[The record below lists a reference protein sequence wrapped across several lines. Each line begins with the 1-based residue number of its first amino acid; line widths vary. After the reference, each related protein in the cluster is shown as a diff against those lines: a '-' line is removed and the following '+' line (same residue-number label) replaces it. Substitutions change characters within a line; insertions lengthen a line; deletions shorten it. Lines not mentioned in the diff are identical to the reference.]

1 MTQPAVPQEDALF
14 HCGTP
19 GLARRMPLAAVRGQR
34 TADLLRISVDE
45 RDGTI
50 WLKLE
55 GRATGIWAGE
65 FERAW
70 REMAARGRDSKK
82 FGVDLRGV
90 THMDA
95 NARRVLSEIHRE
107 TGAEFL
113 ADSPITKFF
122 AEEARR
128 GAKSPRQE
136 D

>member
-1 MTQPAVPQEDALF
+1 
-14 HCGTP
+14 
-19 GLARRMPLAAVRGQR
+19 MPLVIAGSENGREN
-34 TADLLRISVDE
+34 LLRISVDE
-45 RDGTI
+45 RGETI

-55 GRATGIWAGE
+55 GRVAGIWAKE

-70 REMAARGRDSKK
+70 REIAATRDSKK

-90 THMDA
+90 THMDTD
-95 NARRVLSEIHRE
+95 ARRVLSEIHRQ

-128 GAKSPRQE
+128 GARSPQE
-136 D
+136 EE

>member
-1 MTQPAVPQEDALF
+1 M
-14 HCGTP
+14 
-19 GLARRMPLAAVRGQR
+19 
-34 TADLLRISVDE
+34 LRISVDE
-45 RDGTI
+45 RDETR

-55 GRATGIWAGE
+55 GRVTGIWTAE

-70 REMAARGRDSKK
+70 REIAATRDGRK

-95 NARRVLSEIHRE
+95 NARRVLSQIHRE

-128 GAKSPRQE
+128 GAKSPQQE
-136 D
+136 E

>member
-1 MTQPAVPQEDALF
+1 MWRTRFGATRAF
-14 HCGTP
+14 SSAS
-19 GLARRMPLAAVRGQR
+19 ARK
-34 TADLLRISVDE
+34 ADLLRISVDE
-45 RDGTI
+45 RDETT

-55 GRATGIWAGE
+55 GRVTGIWAGE
-65 FERAW
+65 FERTW
-70 REMAARGRDSKK
+70 REIAAKREARK

-95 NARRVLSEIHRE
+95 NARRVLSDIHRE

-128 GAKSPRQE
+128 GAKSAQQE
-136 D
+136 E